1 MHPEI
6 PYRRKFVKSWNVIIR
21 AFIAGNPFY
30 YDGSYFN
37 AKSPLEAQP
46 LHYGKFLQM
55 DFSDEGVASV
65 ECMFLDEFI
74 QISFEELEIITFILK
89 FRIPEQIAVF
99 SWQEILNGKN
109 IPTLGPFH
117 PQSKRVTLKISDTWA
132 IISKYRDPENIT
144 LQDAWEII
152 WQKEGDDYR

>member
-6 PYRRKFVKSWNVIIR
+6 PYRRKFVKRWNVIIR
-21 AFIAGNPFY
+21 AFKAGTAFY

-46 LHYGKFLQM
+46 THYGKFLQM
-55 DFSDEGVASV
+55 DFSDEAVASV
-65 ECMFLDEFI
+65 ECIFLDEFI
-74 QISFEELEIITFILK
+74 QISFEELEFITFILK

-99 SWQEILNGKN
+99 SWEEILNRKN
-109 IPTLGPFH
+109 IPTLGPSH
-117 PQSKRVTLKISDTWA
+117 PQSKSVTLKISDTWA

-152 WQKEGDDYR
+152 WQKEGDDYL